1 MNLLDRYVAAVKRS
15 LPVGIRDDVGRELHG
30 LLEERLEA
38 EREKQNRPLTDEE
51 IGAVLR
57 EHGHPY
63 KVAASYHPSKALV
76 GAESFALYKRVMT
89 KTISIWFFFVV
100 LVGLYDIFDHSGPWA
115 IVAVPAFWHTVVDVL
130 LFLFFGITMLFHV
143 YGGALERT
151 GLGWHWRPSKLP
163 AADGFW
169 LGISLSRLIVSTVVI
184 VSLLGLI
191 TSNVHEYQEAGAS
204 VAVGAS
210 VVKLLPVLQVLALSA
225 LLLNAINL
233 FQNHWTRV
241 KLYASAVIDV
251 AAALVLSWI
260 VVFFRVLSLFDAKS
274 GELGNKFLA
283 IWPEFVLKAMLAVAV
298 FLLIRSAL
306 RSWRRAQ
313 TPELP
318 LI

>member
-15 LPVGIRDDVGRELHG
+15 LPVGIREDVGRELHG

-38 EREKQNRPLTDEE
+38 EREKQNRALTDQE
-51 IGAVLR
+51 IAAVLKQ
-57 EHGHPY
+57 HGHPY

-76 GAESFALYKRVMT
+76 GAESYALYKRVMT
-89 KTISIWFFFVV
+89 KTISIWFFFVL

-115 IVAVPAFWHTVVDVL
+115 VVAVPAFWHSVVDVL
-130 LFLFFGITMLFHV
+130 LFLFFAVTILFHV
-143 YGGALERT
+143 YGGVFERS
-151 GLGWHWRPSKLP
+151 GLGWLWNPLKLP
-163 AADGFW
+163 AVDGYW
-169 LGISLSRLIVSTVVI
+169 LGISLPRLIVSTLVI

-210 VVKLLPVLQVLALSA
+210 VVRLLPVLQVLALSA

-241 KLYASAVIDV
+241 KLYASAAIEV

-274 GELGNKFLA
+274 SELGNKFLA
-283 IWPEFVLKAMLAVAV
+283 VWPEFVLKAILAVV
-298 FLLIRSAL
+298 IFMLVRSAL